1 MANSGANC
9 ETNNEAINEASYFL
23 GNRPLISDQEYYDR
37 LVKIVIYSGLY
48 SRINNRFDDSI
59 QNYFSDF
66 REVATYSEEKA
77 LELFRDDA
85 MLHNLSKIK
94 ACIFNAK
101 TFVSLCEIYGSM
113 EMYFSGYDT
122 LSPDEK
128 YARMSDDLSGLF
140 KYLGEKNVVK
150 YINAVHCQQS

>member
-1 MANSGANC
+1 M
-9 ETNNEAINEASYFL
+9 TNNETVTEVENTQSFDL
-23 GNRPLISDQEYYDR
+23 SNRPLISDQGYYDR
-37 LVKIVIYSGLY
+37 LVEIVIYSGLH
-48 SRINNRFDDSI
+48 SRVNNRFSNAI
-59 QNYFSDF
+59 AEYFSDF

-113 EMYFSGYDT
+113 EMYFSGFDT
-122 LSPDEK
+122 LSPANK
-128 YARMSDDLSGLF
+128 YARMTGDLSGLF
-140 KYLGEKNVVK
+140 KYLGDKNVVK
-150 YINAVHCQQS
+150 YIEAIHCKIS

>member
-1 MANSGANC
+1 MAIS
-9 ETNNEAINEASYFL
+9 ELKNEAIHETSCDL
-23 GNRPLISDQEYYDR
+23 SNRPLISDQGYYDR

-48 SRINNRFDDSI
+48 SRINNRFDNAI
-59 QNYFSDF
+59 QNHFSNF
-66 REVATYSEEKA
+66 RDVATYSEEKA

-101 TFVSLCEIYGSM
+101 TFVSLCELYGSM

-128 YARMSDDLSGLF
+128 YVRMSDDLSGLF

-150 YINAVHCQQS
+150 YIEAVHCQQA

>member
-1 MANSGANC
+1 MASS
-9 ETNNEAINEASYFL
+9 ELKNEAIHETNCDLS
-23 GNRPLISDQEYYDR
+23 NRPLISDQGYYDR

-48 SRINNRFDDSI
+48 GSINNRFTNAI
-59 QNYFSDF
+59 EKHFSDF
-66 REVATYSEEKA
+66 RDVATYSEEKA
-77 LELFRDDA
+77 LELFQDDA

-113 EMYFSGYDT
+113 EIYFSGYDT

-128 YARMSDDLSGLF
+128 YVRMTSDLSGLF
-140 KYLGEKNVVK
+140 KYLGEKNVMK
-150 YINAVHCQQS
+150 YIHAIHCQQS